1 VSATQHAP
9 SPPRPAS
16 AAVRRIGSMRGC
28 MALRA
33 AQASALPAQRTRA
46 DRAAT
51 RAVPLPPHHARTAP
65 RRAAAAP
72 ASPASPRPAAALP
85 AWASGFAPAARS
97 PAATR
102 SAAATVRA
110 FYAAVNAR
118 QLDAAMAYI
127 EDECVYE
134 DMIYSAP
141 FVGKD
146 AVAAHFASVCRILP
160 ADASFVV
167 RAFAVMHDASR
178 AER

>member
-1 VSATQHAP
+1 
-9 SPPRPAS
+9 
-16 AAVRRIGSMRGC
+16 MRGC
-28 MALRA
+28 MALRS
-33 AQASALPAQRTRA
+33 AQAPALPAQRTRA

-51 RAVPLPPHHARTAP
+51 RAAPPAPHHARSAP
-65 RRAAAAP
+65 RRTAAAP

-97 PAATR
+97 PTATR
-102 SAAATVRA
+102 SAAAAVRA

-127 EDECVYE
+127 DDECVYE

-141 FVGKD
+141 FVGKN
-146 AVAAHFASVCRILP
+146 AVAAHFASVFRILP
-160 ADASFVV
+160 ADAAFVV
-167 RAFAVMHDASR
+167 RSVGVMPDAAQ